1 MVFSSTIFIFG
12 FLPIALLGNILL
24 RKSIKVQNIFL
35 LLMSLL
41 FYAWGEPRTVFL
53 MMISI
58 VLNWGVAIL
67 IEQCKKKKSKV
78 ILLLLSVVYNLGA
91 LFVFKYFTWSME
103 IFNQITH
110 SSHVFR
116 EIVLPIGIS
125 FYTFQAM
132 SYVVDVYRGTAKATR
147 SIVGVGLYIS
157 FFPQLVAGPIVRYK
171 DIEKQ
176 IIDRKILL
184 DDFSDGVLRFLKGF
198 VKKIL
203 LADSV
208 AVIVNKAVLLNDL
221 RDLGGAMAWLGAIAY
236 TFQIFL
242 DFSAYSD
249 MAIGLGKMFGF
260 TLPENFNYPY
270 KAKTIRDFWRRWH
283 ISLSGWF
290 RDYVYIPLGGNRKS
304 KARTYF
310 NLAVVWLLTGIW
322 HGADWNFVFW
332 GVAYGICIMLE
343 RAFDIDKQIEKSRI
357 IAFVYRILTCL
368 IIIVLWVPFR
378 IEDAKSALYYI
389 QKMFDP
395 IGFSHNIDLVILYLS
410 EYKWELLGCIF
421 CSFIILPKNKNKIWA
436 CTEMALIYVL
446 FIVAI
451 SYLVKGTYS
460 PFLYFNF

>member
-67 IEQCKKKKSKV
+67 IEQCPKKRSKV

-110 SSHVFR
+110 SSNVFR

-157 FFPQLVAGPIVRYK
+157 FFPQLVAGPIVRYT

-343 RAFDIDKQIEKSRI
+343 RAFDIDKQIEKYS
-357 IAFVYRILTCL
+357 FCL
-368 IIIVLWVPFR
+368 
-378 IEDAKSALYYI
+378 
-389 QKMFDP
+389 
-395 IGFSHNIDLVILYLS
+395 
-410 EYKWELLGCIF
+410 
-421 CSFIILPKNKNKIWA
+421 
-436 CTEMALIYVL
+436 
-446 FIVAI
+446 
-451 SYLVKGTYS
+451 
-460 PFLYFNF
+460 